1 MVYVI
6 AQWNIEW
13 LCRVLLMKGLFY
25 DGQEEG
31 QEETKLDKLIS
42 VATTMNQPTNF
53 SIKSNPSQTSD
64 YCLLRVN

>member
-1 MVYVI
+1 
-6 AQWNIEW
+6 
-13 LCRVLLMKGLFY
+13 MKGLFY